1 MIKIPDQSVKIG
13 RMNRLQVVTELD
25 FGIYLDGKKFGEILM
40 PRKYVPEGV
49 HVDDFID
56 VFLYM
61 DSDDRPIATT
71 EKPYAMEG
79 ELAYLKAVS
88 ITSIGAFLDW
98 GLLKDLM
105 VPFREQRERMTDG
118 KYYLVYVYFDTS
130 SERMVASTKIGKY
143 IDPNAIQYNVGDP
156 VDLIICDEF
165 DRGYHVIVDKKFV
178 GAIYHNEIFQ
188 DIHPGEST
196 NGFIKL
202 VRPDGKIDI
211 ELQKSGDNPQ
221 DNLEEILLGDLREA
235 GGYLELSDKTP
246 PQVIYDSYKV
256 SKRAFKRALG
266 GLYKKRAIVIE
277 DNGIRLTR
285 S

>member
-13 RMNRLQVVTELD
+13 RMNRLLVVTELD

-118 KYYLVYVYFDTS
+118 KYYLVYVYFDTT

-156 VDLIICDEF
+156 VDLVICDEF
-165 DRGYHVIVDKKFV
+165 ERGYQVIVDKKYV

-188 DIHPGEST
+188 DIYPGKAMK
-196 NGFIKL
+196 GFIKL

-211 ELQKSGDNPQ
+211 ELQKPGDNPR
-221 DNLEEILLGDLREA
+221 DDLEEILLNDLREA
-235 GGYLELSDKTP
+235 GGFLELSDKTP
-246 PQVIYDSYKV
+246 PEVIYDSYKV

-266 GLYKKRAIVIE
+266 GLYKKRSIVIE
-277 DNGIRLTR
+277 DNGIRLTK